1 MSTYSTG
8 FEENDMKKLIIFAI
22 AAILFTGCCTDG
34 RTVRPPELVMVR
46 SVPVSKYKE
55 TVSLLTEEIEKQNR
69 YEAIDVK
76 HEIYGGDVIIA
87 VYAERMTD
95 RRMNMRSIVKLQN
108 EVIKL
113 KRENASLKEELDNAK
128 KAK

>member
-1 MSTYSTG
+1 MYSTG
-8 FEENDMKKLIIFAI
+8 FEENNMKKLIICAI
-22 AAILFTGCCTDG
+22 AAIFFTGCCTDD
-34 RTVRPPELVMVR
+34 RTVCPSELVMVR

-69 YEAIDVK
+69 YEVVDVK
-76 HEIYGGDVIIA
+76 HEIYCGNVIIA

-95 RRMNMRSIVKLQN
+95 SRLDMRSIVKLQN

-113 KRENASLKEELDNAK
+113 KKENASLKEELDNTK